1 MLQTRNAQIESML
14 QQALRSR
21 IGDQRYD
28 AWFGPNARFELRDDA
43 LVVTAAN
50 EVFADW
56 LRVTY
61 SRIVEELLASVCG
74 VAKPVLFQ
82 YEQGTPTAPQGRSVY
97 QEPPQRAPYSPQQNQ
112 QAFFQQQQ
120 SAAQYLPEQSQPSGY
135 SVDYRRPEESVANPL
150 NYYSATAQNA
160 PLSAEPKRRRGRPR
174 KTPETPVAT
183 PLPAQNFPSQPTPS
197 FEGNYAAS
205 VLAPA
210 MNPPVQ
216 NAAPPRPASAPQSVP
231 YAPSDPYAQYAPEAP
246 RRRGRPRKNP
256 DVAPSQPAS
265 FQPQPQSPTAQPLT
279 APTSFADAYS
289 RSLLAAGNPPVNDE
303 ELSEAELAL
312 GAVGDF
318 GETSRPQRPLD
329 APKVP
334 AKRGRPKGSVKS
346 PAQRDL
352 FSESV
357 VSRDAKGYNFVQ
369 APRETGP
376 RIKTTGDVQGRR
388 FATLSTF
395 VVGPSNS
402 TAHKIVEIIAEQPNF
417 MSPLYVSGPTSV
429 GKTHLLEGL
438 CDAYSRNPIFATKP
452 PLYMTA
458 EQFTTAFIQSLHGGA
473 PFRDRFRNISLFAL
487 DDLHFLEG
495 KKSTQTELVYVL
507 DFLKRNNVQVV
518 LMGNRPLVDL
528 PDLREELVTRVQSGL
543 YAEIGAPERETL
555 AAILRQMA
563 IERKLIVPDEVCR
576 YVVSRFAT
584 HAREISGAL
593 NRLYAMHLATG
604 EPITL
609 DFAQNALAD
618 LATVAYRNI
627 RLNDVER
634 AVQEVFELEPNSL
647 KSPSRAKK
655 YADPRA
661 IAMWLARKHTRAA
674 LAEIGDYFGG
684 RRHTAVLAAQRKVD
698 GWLKD
703 HESVAGGNASYI
715 AVSDAVKTLERTL
728 SQPRG

>member
-14 QQALRSR
+14 QQALRAR

-61 SRIVEELLASVCG
+61 SRIVEELLATVCG

-82 YEQGTPTAPQGRSVY
+82 YEQTEPTVPLSRPVYQDRPQG
-97 QEPPQRAPYSPQQNQ
+97 APYSPQQNQ
-112 QAFFQQQQ
+112 QSFFQTPQ
-120 SAAQYLPEQSQPSGY
+120 SAAQYPAAQSQPTGY
-135 SVDYRRPEESVANPL
+135 AVNYQRPEESGAAPL
-150 NYYSATAQNA
+150 NYYSASAQTA
-160 PLSAEPKRRRGRPR
+160 PLPEEPKRRRGRPR
-174 KTPETPVAT
+174 KNPEADAAT
-183 PLPAQNFPSQPTPS
+183 PLPAQNFPLQPSPS

-205 VLAPA
+205 VLTPA
-210 MNPPVQ
+210 MSAPVQ
-216 NAAPPRPASAPQSVP
+216 NGAAPRPASAPLSAP
-231 YAPSDPYAQYAPEAP
+231 YAPGDPYAQYVPDAP

-265 FQPQPQSPTAQPLT
+265 FQTQPQSPTAQPLP

-289 RSLLAAGNPPVNDE
+289 RSLLAAGNPPVNGE

-318 GETSRPQRPLD
+318 GETPRPQHPLD

-334 AKRGRPKGSVKS
+334 AKRGRPKGSVKR

-728 SQPRG
+728 AQPRG

>member
-14 QQALRSR
+14 KQALRSR

-82 YEQGTPTAPQGRSVY
+82 YEQNAPAAAQTCPVY
-97 QEPPQRAPYSPQQNQ
+97 QERPQGAPYPPQQNQ
-112 QAFFQQQQ
+112 QSFFQPQQGP
-120 SAAQYLPEQSQPSGY
+120 AQYQPALSQPAAY
-135 SVDYRRPEESVANPL
+135 PLNYRRPEEPIAPPSG
-150 NYYSATAQNA
+150 YYSAPAQA
-160 PLSAEPKRRRGRPR
+160 TPLPEESKKRRGRPR
-174 KTPETPVAT
+174 RNPEPNVAT
-183 PLPAQNFPSQPTPS
+183 PLPAQNFPLQQPQS

-210 MNPPVQ
+210 MNASMA
-216 NAAPPRPASAPQSVP
+216 NDAAP
-231 YAPSDPYAQYAPEAP
+231 YAPQAAQGAPYVPGDPYTQYTPDAP
-246 RRRGRPRKNP
+246 RRRGRPRKTLE
-256 DVAPSQPAS
+256 VATAQPAS
-265 FQPQPQSPTAQPLT
+265 FQPKPATNQPLP
-279 APTSFADAYS
+279 APTSFTDAYS
-289 RSLLAAGNPPVNDE
+289 RSLLAAANPPVNGE

-312 GAVGDF
+312 GSVGDF
-318 GETSRPQRPLD
+318 GESPRAQQPFD
-329 APKVP
+329 APKAP
-334 AKRGRPKGSVKS
+334 GKRGRPKGSVKR
-346 PAQRDL
+346 PAQPNL

-376 RIKTTGDVQGRR
+376 RIKTAGDVQGRR

-395 VVGPSNS
+395 VVGSSNS

-438 CDAYSRNPIFATKP
+438 CDAYSRNPVFVTKS

-518 LMGNRPLVDL
+518 LMGNRPLVEL
-528 PDLREELVTRVQSGL
+528 PDLREELVTRIQSGL
-543 YAEIGAPERETL
+543 YAEIGPPERETL

-563 IERKLIVPDEVCR
+563 IERKLIIPDEVCR

-618 LATVAYRNI
+618 LATVTYRNI

-715 AVSDAVKTLERTL
+715 SVSDAVKTLERTL
-728 SQPRG
+728 AQPRG

>member
-14 QQALRSR
+14 QQALRAR

-61 SRIVEELLASVCG
+61 SRIVEELLASVAG

-82 YEQGTPTAPQGRSVY
+82 YEQAPPSAPQSRPVY
-97 QEPPQRAPYSPQQNQ
+97 QDHTQGTIYSPQQDQ
-112 QAFFQQQQ
+112 RSFFPPQQ
-120 SAAQYLPEQSQPSGY
+120 SATQYLPTQSQPAGY
-135 SVDYRRPEESVANPL
+135 PVNYQRPEEPLATPL
-150 NYYSATAQNA
+150 NYYSASAQTA
-160 PLSAEPKRRRGRPR
+160 PLPQEPKRRRGRPR
-174 KTPETPVAT
+174 KNPEPETAT
-183 PLPAQNFPSQPTPS
+183 PIPAQNFPPQPAP

-210 MNPPVQ
+210 MNETFPNEVV
-216 NAAPPRPASAPQSVP
+216 PRAESASPGAP
-231 YAPSDPYAQYAPEAP
+231 YAVGDPNAIYPPDAP

-256 DVAPSQPAS
+256 DGPQSRSAS
-265 FQPQPQSPTAQPLT
+265 FQPQPPTAQPLP
-279 APTSFADAYS
+279 APTSFVDAYS
-289 RSLLAAGNPPVNDE
+289 RSLLAAENKLVNGE
-303 ELSEAELAL
+303 ELSQEELAL

-318 GETSRPQRPLD
+318 GEAPRFQSPLN

-334 AKRGRPKGSVKS
+334 AKRGRPKGSVKR
-346 PAQRDL
+346 PVKQDL
-352 FSESV
+352 FTESGV
-357 VSRDAKGYNFVQ
+357 ARDAKGYNFVQ

-438 CDAYSRNPIFATKP
+438 CDAYSRNPAFATKP

-495 KKSTQTELVYVL
+495 KKSTQTELAYVL

-518 LMGNRPLVDL
+518 LTGNRPLVDL

-555 AAILRQMA
+555 ASILRQMA

-715 AVSDAVKTLERTL
+715 VVSDAVKTLERTL
-728 SQPRG
+728 AQPKG